1 MSLFGRWT
9 AIKQAEDPM
18 AGRDG
23 LLPPI
28 QQPQGLFGKLQSL
41 RIDPRTAAGLQAAGQ
56 NLMAS
61 SGWTDMPTTS
71 AQNFAQGISGYGQGV
86 QGYDQAQAK
95 AAADRINALIEQR
108 KAEAQ
113 IRKDN
118 ASASKDES
126 GGSMPFQG
134 TGMDAQIANTLLNP
148 NIDPASPTWQYAY
161 QQYREPKTIFDP
173 ATGKLITVQ
182 PPKVQYIEDRYRSA
196 SQQPA
201 EAVPPPTEDA
211 GVTTSVQQVTEGA
224 EARKAE
230 TTRDQSVTDRTWQLR
245 NEYEVSRK
253 AVSDYASKLSQ
264 AEALLASNQTGISD
278 IALIN
283 TFQKLVDEGA
293 VVRDQDVN
301 LLASTGGAFGS
312 LKQQVNNLRD
322 GQKLPP
328 EARVQMIEALK
339 VLRGEFQ
346 KRTNSI
352 AGDYRKRA
360 QDFGLDPDKIAQQSP
375 QPPPDPDKPSS
386 ALDRARAAR
395 GGK

>member
-1 MSLFGRWT
+1 MALLDAFRMSGVKAPRP
-9 AIKQAEDPM
+9 DPE
-18 AGRDG
+18 G
-23 LLPPI
+23 LLPPME
-28 QQPQGLFGKLQSL
+28 QPQGLLGRVQAF
-41 RIDPRTAAGLQAAGQ
+41 RIDPRTAAGLQQAGQ
-56 NLMAS
+56 SLMGDA
-61 SGWTDMPTTS
+61 GWTDMPATGG
-71 AQNFAQGISGYGQGV
+71 QNFAKAISGYTGGV

-95 AAADRINALIEQR
+95 AAADRVNAMIEQR

-118 ASASKDES
+118 AAAAKDEG
-126 GGSMPFQG
+126 GGSPFQG
-134 TGMDAQIANTLLNP
+134 TGMDAQIANVLLNP
-148 NIDPASPTWQYAY
+148 NMDPSSPAWQYAY

-182 PPKVQYIEDRYRSA
+182 PPKVQYIEDRYQSA
-196 SQQPA
+196 TQQPA
-201 EAVPPPTEDA
+201 AEVPAQPEADA

-224 EARKAE
+224 ESRKADAA
-230 TTRDQSVTDRTWQLR
+230 RDQSANDKTWQLR
-245 NEYEVSRK
+245 NEYETTKKSI
-253 AVSDYASKLSQ
+253 SDYASKLSQ

-301 LLASTGGAFGS
+301 LLSSTGGAFGT
-312 LKQQVNNLRD
+312 LKQSVNNLRD

-328 EARVQMIEALK
+328 EARKQMIEALK

-360 QDFGLDPDKIAQQSP
+360 QDFGLDPNKIAP
-375 QPPPDPDKPSS
+375 EPAAAPTAPAKPTS

>member
-1 MSLFGRWT
+1 MALLDGFRMSGVKAPRP
-9 AIKQAEDPM
+9 DPLQE
-18 AGRDG
+18 G
-23 LLPPI
+23 LLPPME
-28 QQPQGLFGKLQSL
+28 QPQGLLGRVQAF
-41 RIDPRTAAGLQAAGQ
+41 RIDPRTAAGLQQAGAS
-56 NLMAS
+56 LMGDA
-61 SGWTDMPTTS
+61 GWTDMPATGG
-71 AQNFAQGISGYGQGV
+71 QNFAKAISGYTGGV
-86 QGYDQAQAK
+86 QGFDAAQAK
-95 AAADRINALIEQR
+95 AAADAINAQIEQR

-118 ASASKDES
+118 AAAAKDE
-126 GGSMPFQG
+126 GGSSPFQG
-134 TGMDAQIANTLLNP
+134 TGMDAQIANVLLNP
-148 NIDPASPTWQYAY
+148 NMDPSSPAWQYAY

-182 PPKVQYIEDRYRSA
+182 PPKVQYIEDRYQSA
-196 SQQPA
+196 TQQPA
-201 EAVPPPTEDA
+201 EAQQPEADA

-224 EARKAE
+224 ESRKADTARE
-230 TTRDQSVTDRTWQLR
+230 QSANDKTWQLR
-245 NEYEVSRK
+245 NEYETTLKSI
-253 AVSDYASKLSQ
+253 SDYASKLSQ

-301 LLASTGGAFGS
+301 LLSSTGGAFGT
-312 LKQQVNNLRD
+312 LKQSVNNLRD

-328 EARVQMIEALK
+328 EARKQMIEALK

-360 QDFGLDPDKIAQQSP
+360 LDFQLDPNKIAP
-375 QPPPDPDKPSS
+375 EPAAPVVAPTKPSS

>member
-1 MSLFGRWT
+1 MALLDGFRKS
-9 AIKQAEDPM
+9 AITQPQRE
-18 AGRDG
+18 G

-28 QQPQGLFGKLQSL
+28 QQPQGLFGRLRSM
-41 RIDPRTAAGLQAAGQ
+41 RIDPRTAAGLQQAGQ
-56 NLMAS
+56 TLMAG
-61 SGWTDMPTTS
+61 SGWSTMPTTG
-71 AQNFAQGISGYGQGV
+71 AQMFAQGVGGYGSGV
-86 QGYDQAQAK
+86 QDYDVAQAK
-95 AAADRINALIEQR
+95 LAADRINAQIEQR

-118 ASASKDES
+118 ASAAKDE
-126 GGSMPFQG
+126 GGGGNAFQG
-134 TGMDAQIANTLLNP
+134 TGMDAQIANILLNP
-148 NIDPASPTWQYAY
+148 QIDPSSPEWQYSY

-182 PPKVQYIEDRYRSA
+182 PPKVQFIEDRYNSA
-196 SQQPA
+196 IQQPTA
-201 EAVPPPTEDA
+201 EQPTQVEDP

-224 EARKAE
+224 ESRKAD
-230 TTRDQSVTDRTWQLR
+230 TTREQSVSDKTWQLR
-245 NEYEVSRK
+245 NEYESTRK
-253 AVSDYASKLSQ
+253 TISDYASKLSQ
-264 AEALLASNQTGISD
+264 AEALLGSNQTGISD

-312 LKQQVNNLRD
+312 LSQAVNNLRS

-328 EARVQMIEALK
+328 ETRNQMIEALK
-339 VLRGEFQ
+339 VLRGEFS
-346 KRTNSI
+346 KRTGSI
-352 AGDYRKRA
+352 TSDYRKRA
-360 QDFGLDPDKIAQQSP
+360 LDFGLDPDKIATPTPPSAASP
-375 QPPPDPDKPSS
+375 TQS